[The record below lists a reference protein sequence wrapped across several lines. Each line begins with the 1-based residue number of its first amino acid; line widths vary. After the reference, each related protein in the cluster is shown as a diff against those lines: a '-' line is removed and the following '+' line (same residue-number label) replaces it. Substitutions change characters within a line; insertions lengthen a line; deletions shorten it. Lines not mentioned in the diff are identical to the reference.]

1 MKASACRAGSR
12 PQQRLPDRP
21 AATSFLFR
29 RDVAL
34 AAFISVTLFA
44 SSGARAQSDA
54 SDDTASLETVTITAR
69 NLYENVGYTRRS
81 TSAGTRFELSPKE
94 IPQAVSIVTE
104 QRIKDQDLQTVSD
117 VLSNTTGISASQAD
131 SNRVSFYSRG
141 FRINS
146 YQYDG
151 IPTLN
156 TDSRWYFG
164 EGSQNT
170 AIYDRVEVVRGANG
184 LMTGAGNPGA
194 SVNFVRKHADSRELT
209 GSVSGT
215 LGSWDQRRG
224 VVDVTTPLTESGDV
238 RARFVGGY
246 DSGDSWL
253 DRYSSR
259 EKFGYVVIDADVT
272 DNTTL
277 SVGYDYQATH
287 ASSPTWGGLPLWYS
301 DGSETDYTRSF
312 SVAPDWSYYDF
323 ESKKVFAEIEHRFG
337 NGWELHGTAT
347 HEESDLDSR
356 LMSPYFNTSFSSS
369 PDPVTGEGP
378 VFYTGWN
385 RGDRDLDSVDAYAK
399 GPFELFGRRHELVF
413 GGSYSDQSNEY
424 ESSFTSGAVDVGDFD
439 NWDGST
445 PDLDW
450 PGFSPSERASTRQQ
464 AIYSVA
470 RFSLADPLTL
480 IVGARYTDWHG
491 RTWSSGLGS
500 DSQSEDDIT
509 PYGGLIYDINDI
521 WSAYVSY
528 SEIFQPQSYRLEG
541 GGYLDPLV
549 GKNYETGVKAAWFD
563 GLLNASFSVFRLEQ
577 DNVAD
582 IVSTPGSVITTAT
595 PVSGVVSEGFEAEL
609 TGAVTDDLDM
619 TVGFTHYT
627 ATSAEGSFNT
637 DRPRTQANLFA
648 SYRVPQWRQLTIGG
662 GARWQSDTFI
672 ADQAAPGG
680 GTRDYEQGSYTLVD
694 VFGRYQFTP
703 DLSLQVNVHNLFDKK
718 YYSYFDTYG
727 VYGEPMNVTSTLTY
741 SF

>member
-1 MKASACRAGSR
+1 MNKPSCRPHESGQSCGQARAHFLRSRALPIALFSTVSVLPLSSAW
-12 PQQRLPDRP
+12 
-21 AATSFLFR
+21 
-29 RDVAL
+29 
-34 AAFISVTLFA
+34 
-44 SSGARAQSDA
+44 AQSDEA
-54 SDDTASLETVTITAR
+54 PELETVTVTAV
-69 NLYENVGYTRRS
+69 NLYDNVGYTRR
-81 TSAGTRFELSPKE
+81 TTAAGTRFELSPKE
-94 IPQAVSIVTE
+94 VPQSLSIVTE
-104 QRIKDQDLQTVSD
+104 QRIEDQDLHD
-117 VLSNTTGISASQAD
+117 IEEVLANTTGISASRID

-224 VVDVTTPLTESGDV
+224 VVDVTTPLTASGDV

-246 DSGDSWL
+246 DDSDSYL
-253 DRYSSR
+253 DRYAER
-259 EKFGYVVIDADVT
+259 EKFGYGVIDADVT
-272 DNTTL
+272 DRTTL
-277 SVGYDYQATH
+277 SVGYDYQSTH

-301 DGSETDYTRSF
+301 DGSETDYSRSF

-323 ESKKVFAEIEHRFG
+323 EASKVFAQLDHRFD
-337 NGWELHGTAT
+337 NGWELRGTAT
-347 HEESDLDSR
+347 HEETDMDGKLAAPYYE
-356 LMSPYFNTSFSSS
+356 PYFSS
-369 PDPVTGEGP
+369 PDPVTGQGP
-378 VFYTGWN
+378 FFYTGWN
-385 RGDRDLDSVDAYAK
+385 RGERQVDSVDGYAK
-399 GPFELFGRRHELVF
+399 GPFALFGRAHELVV
-413 GGSYSDQSNEY
+413 GGSYSDQSNDY
-424 ESSFTSGAVDVGDFD
+424 ENTFIDGFAPGDF
-439 NWDGST
+439 NHWDGT
-445 PDLDW
+445 APNAGWAD
-450 PGFSPSERASTRQQ
+450 FTPSESASVRQK
-464 AIYSVA
+464 SVYGVT

-480 IVGARYTDWHG
+480 IIGARYTDWHG
-491 RTWSSGLGS
+491 STWSSGLGS
-500 DSQSEDDIT
+500 HSQDEDDIT
-509 PYGGLIYDINDI
+509 PYGGLVYDINDV
-521 WSAYVSY
+521 WSTYLSY
-528 SEIFQPQSYRLEG
+528 TEIFQPQSYRLAG
-541 GGYLDPLV
+541 GNGYLDPLV
-549 GKNYETGVKAAWFD
+549 GKNYETGIKAAWFD

-582 IVSTPGSVITTAT
+582 IVSTPGSLITTAT
-595 PVSGVVSEGFEAEL
+595 PVSDVVSEGFEAEL

-619 TVGFTHYT
+619 TVGITHYT

-672 ADQAAPGG
+672 DDQAAPGG
-680 GTRDYEQGSYTLVD
+680 GTRDYEQSSYAVAN

-703 DLSLQVNVHNLFDKK
+703 QLALQVNVKNLFDEK

-727 VYGEPMNVTSTLTY
+727 VYGEPRRVTSTLTY
-741 SF
+741 AF

>member
-1 MKASACRAGSR
+1 MNKLSSR
-12 PQQRLPDRP
+12 SCDLGLMRGQDCAHSLCSRTLPIALFSSV
-21 AATSFLFR
+21 AALLSPS
-29 RDVAL
+29 AL
-34 AAFISVTLFA
+34 A
-44 SSGARAQSDA
+44 QSNDA
-54 SDDTASLETVTITAR
+54 DELETVTITAQ

-81 TSAGTRFELSPKE
+81 TTAGTRFELSTKE
-94 IPQAVSIVTE
+94 VPQSLSIITE
-104 QRIKDQDLQTVSD
+104 QRIEDQDLQD
-117 VLSNTTGISASQAD
+117 IEEVLTNTTGVSASRID

-156 TDSRWYFG
+156 MDSRWYFG
-164 EGSQNT
+164 EGAQNT

-224 VVDVTTPLTESGDV
+224 VVDVTTPLTPSGDV

-246 DSGDSWL
+246 DAGDSYL
-253 DRYSSR
+253 DRYSER
-259 EKFGYVVIDADVT
+259 EKFGYAVIDADVT

-277 SVGYDYQATH
+277 SVGYDYQNTH

-301 DGSETDYTRSF
+301 DGSETDYSRSF
-312 SVAPDWSYYDF
+312 SVAPDWSYSDY
-323 ESKKVFAEIEHRFG
+323 ESKKVFAQIDHRFG
-337 NGWELHGTAT
+337 NGWELRGTAT

-356 LMSPYFNTSFSSS
+356 LMSPYYEPYFSS
-369 PDPVTGEGP
+369 PDPITGQGP
-378 VFYTGWN
+378 AFYTGWN
-385 RGDRDLDSVDAYAK
+385 RGERDMDSADAYVR
-399 GPFELFGRRHELVF
+399 GPFELFGREHELVF
-413 GGSYSDQSNEY
+413 GGSYSDQSNDY
-424 ESSFTSGAVDVGDFD
+424 ENSFTSAAIDVGDFD

-445 PDLDW
+445 GELDW
-450 PGFSPSERASTRQQ
+450 PAFSPSESASTRQQ
-464 AIYSVA
+464 AVYGVA

-491 RTWSSGLGS
+491 STWSSSLGNH
-500 DSQSEDDIT
+500 SQGEDDIT
-509 PYGGLIYDINDI
+509 PYGGLIYDINDV
-521 WSAYVSY
+521 WSTYLSY
-528 SEIFQPQSYRLEG
+528 SEIFQPQSYRLAG
-541 GGYLDPLV
+541 GNGYLEPLV

-582 IVSTPGSVITTAT
+582 IVSTPGSLITTAT
-595 PVSGVVSEGFEAEL
+595 PVSDVVSEGFEAEL

-672 ADQAAPGG
+672 DDQAAPG
-680 GTRDYEQGSYTLVD
+680 GTRDYEQSSYAVAN

-703 DLSLQVNVHNLFDKK
+703 QLALQVNVKNLFDEK

-727 VYGEPMNVTSTLTY
+727 VYGEPRRVTSTLTY

>member
-1 MKASACRAGSR
+1 MKNTSWWLAVPARECGRVQARVCPSHVLSLALFSSASVLLS
-12 PQQRLPDRP
+12 P
-21 AATSFLFR
+21 S
-29 RDVAL
+29 AL
-34 AAFISVTLFA
+34 A
-44 SSGARAQSDA
+44 QSNDA
-54 SDDTASLETVTITAR
+54 DELETVTITAQ
-69 NLYENVGYTRRS
+69 NLYENVGYTRR
-81 TSAGTRFELSPKE
+81 TTTAGTRFELSPKE
-94 IPQAVSIVTE
+94 VPQALSIVTE
-104 QRIKDQDLQTVSD
+104 QRIEDQDLQD
-117 VLSNTTGISASQAD
+117 IEEVLTNTTGISASRID

-224 VVDVTTPLTESGDV
+224 VVDVTTPLTASGDV

-246 DSGDSWL
+246 DDSDSSL
-253 DRYSSR
+253 DRYAER
-259 EKFGYVVIDADVT
+259 EKFGYAVIDADVT
-272 DNTTL
+272 DRTTL
-277 SVGYDYQATH
+277 SVGYDYQNTH

-301 DGSETDYTRSF
+301 DGSETDYSRSF
-312 SVAPDWSYYDF
+312 SVAPDWSYSDY
-323 ESKKVFAEIEHRFG
+323 ESKKVFAQIDHRFD
-337 NGWELHGTAT
+337 NGWELRGTAT
-347 HEESDLDSR
+347 HEETDLDSR
-356 LMSPYFNTSFSSS
+356 LMAPYYEPYFSS
-369 PDPVTGEGP
+369 PDPITGQGP
-378 VFYTGWN
+378 AFYTGWN
-385 RGDRDLDSVDAYAK
+385 RGDRDVDSADAYAK
-399 GPFELFGRRHELVF
+399 GPFELFGREHELVV
-413 GGSYSDQSNEY
+413 GGSYSDQSNDY
-424 ESSFTSGAVDVGDFD
+424 ENSYTSAAIDVGDFD
-439 NWDGST
+439 NWGGATD
-445 PDLDW
+445 DLDW
-450 PGFSPSERASTRQQ
+450 PAFSQSESASVRQK
-464 AIYSVA
+464 AVYGVA

-491 RTWSSGLGS
+491 STWSSGLGNH
-500 DSQSEDDIT
+500 SQDEDDIT
-509 PYGGLIYDINDI
+509 PYGGLVYDINDV
-521 WSAYVSY
+521 WSTYLSY

-541 GGYLDPLV
+541 GNGYLDPLV
-549 GKNYETGVKAAWFD
+549 GKNYETGIKAAWFE

-582 IVSTPGSVITTAT
+582 IVSTPGSLITTAT
-595 PVSGVVSEGFEAEL
+595 PVSDVVSEGFEAEL

-619 TVGFTHYT
+619 TIGFTHYT

-662 GARWQSDTFI
+662 G
-672 ADQAAPGG
+672 PGG
-680 GTRDYEQGSYTLVD
+680 RATPSSTTRP
-694 VFGRYQFTP
+694 RP
-703 DLSLQVNVHNLFDKK
+703 AA
-718 YYSYFDTYG
+718 
-727 VYGEPMNVTSTLTY
+727 EPAITSRAVTRSRMSSVVTSSRRSWRYRST
-741 SF
+741 

>member
-1 MKASACRAGSR
+1 MKKTSWWLAEPARECGRAQVRVCPRHVVS
-12 PQQRLPDRP
+12 LVLFSS
-21 AATSFLFR
+21 TSVLLSPS
-29 RDVAL
+29 AL
-34 AAFISVTLFA
+34 AQ
-44 SSGARAQSDA
+44 SSDSDE
-54 SDDTASLETVTITAR
+54 LETVTITAQ

-81 TSAGTRFELSPKE
+81 TTAGTRFELSPKE
-94 IPQAVSIVTE
+94 VPQALSIVTE
-104 QRIKDQDLQTVSD
+104 QRIKDQNLQDIED
-117 VLSNTTGISASQAD
+117 VLTNTTGVSASKID
-131 SNRVSFYSRG
+131 SRRVSFYSRG

-246 DSGDSWL
+246 DDSDSYL
-253 DRYSSR
+253 DRSSDR
-259 EKFGYVVIDADVT
+259 EKFGYLVIDADVT
-272 DNTTL
+272 DSTTL
-277 SVGYDYQATH
+277 SLGYDYQDTH

-301 DGSETDYTRSF
+301 DGSETDYSRSF
-312 SVAPDWSYYDF
+312 SVAPDWSYSDH
-323 ESKKVFAEIEHRFG
+323 ESKKVFAQIDHRFG

-356 LMSPYFNTSFSSS
+356 LMSPYFDTAFSSS

-385 RGDRDLDSVDAYAK
+385 RGDRDVDSADAYVK
-399 GPFELFGRRHELVF
+399 GPFALFGREHELVV
-413 GGSYSDQSNEY
+413 GGSYSDQSNDY
-424 ESSFTSGAVDVGDFD
+424 ESNFTSGAIEVGDFN

-445 PDLDW
+445 ADLDW
-450 PGFSPSERASTRQQ
+450 PGFSPSESASVRQK
-464 AIYSVA
+464 ALYGVA
-470 RFSLADPLTL
+470 RFSLAEPLTL

-491 RTWSSGLGS
+491 STWSSSLGNH
-500 DSQSEDDIT
+500 SQDEDDIT
-509 PYGGLIYDINDI
+509 PYGGLVYDINDV
-521 WSAYVSY
+521 WSAYLSY
-528 SEIFQPQSYRLEG
+528 SEIFQPQSYRLAG
-541 GGYLDPLV
+541 GNGYLDPLV
-549 GKNYETGVKAAWFD
+549 GKNYETGVKAAWLD

-582 IVSTPGSVITTAT
+582 IVSTPGSAITTAT
-595 PVSGVVSEGFEAEL
+595 PVSDVVSEGFEAEV
-609 TGAVTDDLDM
+609 TGAVTDDLEM

-672 ADQAAPGG
+672 DDQAAPGG
-680 GTRDYEQGSYTLVD
+680 GTRDYEQSSYAVAN

-703 DLSLQVNVHNLFDKK
+703 QLALQVNVQNLFDET

-727 VYGEPMNVTSTLTY
+727 VYGEPRRVTSTLTY

>member
-1 MKASACRAGSR
+1 MNKRSCLPVIPVCANGHVVRLAPLVLFSSVAALLSPLASA
-12 PQQRLPDRP
+12 QTDDE
-21 AATSFLFR
+21 AAQL
-29 RDVAL
+29 DA
-34 AAFISVTLFA
+34 VTV
-44 SSGARAQSDA
+44 
-54 SDDTASLETVTITAR
+54 TAS

-81 TSAGTRFELSPKE
+81 TTAGTRFDLSPRE

-104 QRIKDQDLQTVSD
+104 QRIRDQDLQDIED
-117 VLSNTTGISASQAD
+117 VLSNTTGISTSQID

-141 FRINS
+141 FRLNS

-224 VVDVTTPLTESGDV
+224 VVDVTTPLTGSGDV
-238 RARFVGGY
+238 RARFIGGY
-246 DSGDSWL
+246 DSGDSYL

-259 EKFGYVVIDADVT
+259 EKFGYAIIDADVT
-272 DNTTL
+272 DNTTI
-277 SVGYDYQATH
+277 SVGYDYQDTH
-287 ASSPTWGGLPLWYS
+287 ASSPTWGGMPLWYS
-301 DGSETDYTRSF
+301 DGSETNYTRSF

-323 ESKKVFAEIEHRFG
+323 ESKKVFAQLEHRFDS
-337 NGWELHGTAT
+337 GWELHGTVT
-347 HEESDLDSR
+347 HEETDLDGK
-356 LMSPYFNTSFSSS
+356 LASPYYEPYYSS
-369 PDPVTGEGP
+369 PDPATGQGS
-378 VFYTGWN
+378 FFFTGWN
-385 RGDRDLDSVDAYAK
+385 RGERKVDSFDGYAK
-399 GPFELFGRRHELVF
+399 GPFALFGREHELVV
-413 GGSYSDQSNEY
+413 GGSYSDQSNDY
-424 ESSFTSGAVDVGDFD
+424 ENSFIDGFDPGDLD
-439 NWDGST
+439 NWNGAAPNDG
-445 PDLDW
+445 W
-450 PGFSPSERASTRQQ
+450 PSFVPSERASTRQQ
-464 AIYSVA
+464 AVYGAV

-480 IVGARYTDWHG
+480 IVGARYTDWQG
-491 RTWSSGLGS
+491 RTWSSGLGNA
-500 DSQSEDDIT
+500 SQSEDDIT
-509 PYGGLIYDINDI
+509 PYGGLIYDINEV
-521 WSAYVSY
+521 WSAFVSY
-528 SEIFQPQSYRLEG
+528 SEIFQPQSYLEVG
-541 GGYLDPLV
+541 GNGYLDPLK
-549 GKNYETGVKAAWFD
+549 GKNYETGLKAAWFD

-582 IVSTPGSVITTAT
+582 VVLTPGSLITTAT
-595 PVSGVVSEGFEAEL
+595 PVSEVVSEGFEAEL
-609 TGAVTDDLDM
+609 TGAVTDDLDV
-619 TVGFTHYT
+619 TAGFTHYT

-648 SYRVPQWRQLTIGG
+648 SYRVPQWRQLTVGG
-662 GARWQSDTFI
+662 GARWQSDTFV
-672 ADQAAPGG
+672 DQPAPGG
-680 GTRDYEQGSYTLVD
+680 GNREYEQDSYTLVD

-703 DLSLQVNVHNLFDKK
+703 DLALQVNVHNLFDKK

-727 VYGEPMNVTSTLTY
+727 VYGEPMNVTSTLSY